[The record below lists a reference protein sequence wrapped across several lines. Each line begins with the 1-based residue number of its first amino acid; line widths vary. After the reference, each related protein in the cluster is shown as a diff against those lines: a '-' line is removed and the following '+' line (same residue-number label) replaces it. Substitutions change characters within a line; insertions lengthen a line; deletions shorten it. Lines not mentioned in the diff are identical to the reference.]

1 MENIIDIIDEY
12 KRLADE
18 FKEKIYEITPISA
31 IVLNSIKNGNK
42 ILICGN
48 GGSAAESQH
57 FAAELVA
64 RFERERKAIPAIAL
78 STDTSIITAMAN
90 DYSFEDIFSRQ
101 VDALGNKGDILFG
114 FTTSGNS
121 KNIIKAF
128 QLAKNKGIITIA
140 ITGKGGKILE
150 YSDYIFRVNSSSTA
164 RIQEIHLLFIHILCR
179 LLEKEL

>member
-1 MENIIDIIDEY
+1 MKEIINILDEY
-12 KRLADE
+12 KKLADE
-18 FKEKIYEITPISA
+18 FKEKIYDIIAISG
-31 IVLNSIKNGNK
+31 IVSNSLKNGNK

-57 FAAELVA
+57 FAAELVG
-64 RFERERKAIPAIAL
+64 RFERERKAVPAIAL

-90 DYSFEDIFSRQ
+90 DYSFEDIFARQ
-101 VDALGNKGDILFG
+101 VDALGNKGDVLFG

-128 QLAKNKGIITIA
+128 QLAKDKGIITIA
-140 ITGKGGKILE
+140 ITGKGGKILDI
-150 YSDYIFRVNSSSTA
+150 SDFIFRVNSSSTA
-164 RIQEIHLLFIHILCR
+164 RIQEIHLLFIHILCN